1 MHLLRNV
8 PRKEL
13 PRPAGLKLSD
23 RWGMLQELRWMLEE
37 MDGYRGVFHAN
48 HASNY
53 LPLKLRLPRDREK
66 TIELLE
72 SVAAERAE
80 SRLMPEWARGL

>member
-1 MHLLRNV
+1 
-8 PRKEL
+8 
-13 PRPAGLKLSD
+13 
-23 RWGMLQELRWMLEE
+23 MLEE

-66 TIELLE
+66 TIELLG
-72 SVAAERAE
+72 SVIEERDE